1 MGFFL
6 SFFHCGHN
14 PGLTELLSLSP
25 LLLADVLISRLS
37 VQRVLEVSP
46 EWTEDRHVLPQNTSM
61 EYDIRVTCD
70 SNYYGGGCADL
81 CRPRDDGFG
90 HYTCS
95 SNGDIVCLSGWQ
107 GQYCTKRKYHR
118 RDTATQ
124 NGALLGG
131 TLYGHAGF

>member
-1 MGFFL
+1 M
-6 SFFHCGHN
+6 
-14 PGLTELLSLSP
+14 
-25 LLLADVLISRLS
+25 
-37 VQRVLEVSP
+37 LEVSP

-107 GQYCTKRKYHR
+107 GQYCTKRKYHG
-118 RDTATQ
+118 DTATQ
-124 NGALLGG
+124 NGALARGDSLWTCGLLIDTSCWTG
-131 TLYGHAGF
+131 PNEDGAVEH